1 MYTDP
6 LLKQHVCFQK
16 ELIKTSSRE
25 EAAVKL
31 KPTVPSSALLWSE
44 HHTESHHSL
53 FHYFPMLTEKDW

>member
-16 ELIKTSSRE
+16 ELIKTSSRK

-44 HHTESHHSL
+44 HHTESHEAL
-53 FHYFPMLTEKDW
+53 FHYFLTLTEKD

>member
-16 ELIKTSSRE
+16 ELIKKSSRE

-31 KPTVPSSALLWSE
+31 KATVPSSALLRSE
-44 HHTESHHSL
+44 HHTES
-53 FHYFPMLTEKDW
+53 